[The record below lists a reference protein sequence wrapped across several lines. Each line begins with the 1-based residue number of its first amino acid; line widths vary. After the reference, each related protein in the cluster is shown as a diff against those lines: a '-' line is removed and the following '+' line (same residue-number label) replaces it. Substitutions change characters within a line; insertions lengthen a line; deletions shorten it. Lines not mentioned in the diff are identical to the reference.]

1 MSQSP
6 DLSVGPTAAQ
16 DLRAVF
22 PEHALSDL
30 LDHQAAA
37 AAATRDLLRASNAA
51 YASGRGTLSVPAVLA
66 GGRLGF
72 DAPAGLVRE
81 TLVVQLDELVRTG
94 QVRRSDAAALSR
106 GAWSLAEAPS
116 SGRRDAMRPPVA
128 LDRPEAA

>member
-1 MSQSP
+1 
-6 DLSVGPTAAQ
+6 VGNSRDHTWGIPVILDIGAAAAQ

-37 AAATRDLLRASNAA
+37 TAATGDLLRASNAA

-81 TLVVQLDELVRTG
+81 TLVTQLDELVRADL
-94 QVRRSDAAALSR
+94 Q
-106 GAWSLAEAPS
+106 P
-116 SGRRDAMRPPVA
+116 RPP
-128 LDRPEAA
+128 P